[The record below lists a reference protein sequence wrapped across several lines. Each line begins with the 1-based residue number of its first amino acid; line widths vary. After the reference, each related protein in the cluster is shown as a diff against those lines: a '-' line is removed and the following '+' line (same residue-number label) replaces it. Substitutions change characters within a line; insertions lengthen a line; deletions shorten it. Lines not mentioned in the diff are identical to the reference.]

1 MVAKRDDKRGMTRP
15 PVLIPRGRSRREWAI
30 RGGLAAAALAL
41 GYASTIQT
49 FAFALSGRDAER
61 AYSLAPSD
69 GRVVGAFAQQLA
81 ATEAEQPSMRKQ
93 ADALARTALE
103 AEPIGVKALT
113 ALGLGAQIAG
123 DTATARRLFVHSD
136 RLSRR
141 ELGTRLWLIEDAVS
155 RGDVPA
161 ALRHYDIALRT
172 EKTAPDLLFPILTA
186 AVDDPAIAVPLARLL
201 SGRPPWGESFV
212 GYLGEK
218 APNPVVGAR
227 FFALLRRAGASVPEV
242 PQVGI
247 VNGLAAAGSLE
258 RAWAFYN
265 SFHRGLDRR
274 RSRDADFADRRPA
287 PTVFDW
293 IADADQPGI
302 TTSIA
307 AGGFDF
313 AAPASTGGT
322 VLQQTQLLPP
332 GRYRLDGI
340 SADIEQPDDSRPF
353 WQILCIGGRELGRV
367 QISNSSEN
375 SGRFSGTFVVPA
387 GCSAQLLKL
396 TILPSM
402 AVGGVSGSIRRV
414 EIAPAE
420 TRL

>member
-1 MVAKRDDKRGMTRP
+1 MTRR
-15 PVLIPRGRSRREWAI
+15 PVFIPRGRSTREWAV

-41 GYASTIQT
+41 GYVSTTRT
-49 FAFALSGRDAER
+49 FAFALASSDAER
-61 AYSLAPSD
+61 AYSLSPSD

-81 ATEAEQPSMRKQ
+81 ATEAERPTVRKR
-93 ADALARTALE
+93 ADALARSALA

-113 ALGLGAQIAG
+113 ALGLGAQISG
-123 DTATARRLFVHSD
+123 DTAAARRLFVHSD

-141 ELGTRLWLIEDAVS
+141 ELGTRLWLIEDAVA

-172 EKTAPDLLFPILTA
+172 EKTAPDLLYPILTA

-201 SGRPPWGESFV
+201 SARPPWGESFV

-218 APNPVVGAR
+218 TPNPIVGAR
-227 FFALLRRAGASVPEV
+227 FFGLLRRVGVTVPEI
-242 PQVGI
+242 PQIGI
-247 VNGLAAAGSLE
+247 VNSLAAAGSPE

-265 SFHRGLDRR
+265 SFHGGLDRR
-274 RSRDADFADRRPA
+274 RSRDADFAARRPA

-293 IADADQPGI
+293 MTDADLPGV
-302 TTSIA
+302 TASMA

-340 SADIEQPDDSRPF
+340 SADIEQPDDSRPY
-353 WQILCIGGRELGRV
+353 WQIVCASGRELGRV
-367 QISNSSEN
+367 QIPNSSGDG
-375 SGRFSGTFVVPA
+375 GRFSGDFVVPA
-387 GCSAQLLKL
+387 GCSVQLLKL
-396 TILPSM
+396 IVRPSL
-402 AVGGVSGSIRRV
+402 AVGGVGGSIRRV
-414 EIAPAE
+414 EIVPAE
-420 TRL
+420 TRR